1 MRILLIGAG
10 EDEKLRAAL
19 RRGQVSFDGQAAGET
34 LYLPENV
41 YDVLVF
47 FSAKPDAELFST
59 ISQLRGENIDT
70 PVLVL
75 AEHAT
80 ARSRIRLLDAGAD
93 NVLPYPC
100 ISSEILAHI
109 HALARRVPQMQREVI
124 TAGDLTLDR
133 SSCVLRSRTGETRV
147 SRKEL
152 QLVELF
158 LRHPGQ
164 ILPRETLHQKVWG
177 LTGRPPT
184 TMSRSISRSCGAS
197 CARSAR
203 RPSSGRRAALGIIYS
218 LLEKMHKTAS

>member
-100 ISSEILAHI
+100 ISSEILA
-109 HALARRVPQMQREVI
+109 RRVPQMQREVI

-133 SSCVLRSRTGETRV
+133 SRCVLRSRTGETRV

-177 LTGRPPT
+177 ADREAAYNNVEVYLTLV
-184 TMSRSISRSCGAS
+184 
-197 CARSAR
+197 R
-203 RPSSGRRAALGIIYS
+203 RKLREVGSQAVIRAESGIGYYLQPA
-218 LLEKMHKTAS
+218 

>member
-93 NVLPYPC
+93 NMLPYPC
-100 ISSEILAHI
+100 ISGEI
-109 HALARRVPQMQREVI
+109 LARRVPQMQREII

-133 SSCVLRSRTGETRV
+133 SSCVLRSRTGETLV

-158 LRHPGQ
+158 LHHPGQ

-177 LTGRPPT
+177 ADREAAYNNVEVYLTLV
-184 TMSRSISRSCGAS
+184 
-197 CARSAR
+197 R
-203 RPSSGRRAALGIIYS
+203 RRLREIGSQAAIRAESGIGYYLQPA
-218 LLEKMHKTAS
+218 

>member
-93 NVLPYPC
+93 NMLPYPC
-100 ISSEILAHI
+100 ISGEI
-109 HALARRVPQMQREVI
+109 LARRVPQMQREII

-133 SSCVLRSRTGETRV
+133 SSCVLRSRTGETLV

-158 LRHPGQ
+158 LHHPGQ

-177 LTGRPPT
+177 ADREAAYNNVEVYLTLV
-184 TMSRSISRSCGAS
+184 
-197 CARSAR
+197 R
-203 RPSSGRRAALGIIYS
+203 RRLREVGSQAVIRAESGIGYYLQPA
-218 LLEKMHKTAS
+218 

>member
-80 ARSRIRLLDAGAD
+80 ARSRIRLLDAGAE
-93 NVLPYPC
+93 NMLPYPC
-100 ISSEILAHI
+100 ISGEI
-109 HALARRVPQMQREVI
+109 LARRVPQMQREII

-133 SSCVLRSRTGETRV
+133 SSCVLRSRTGETLV

-158 LRHPGQ
+158 LHHPGQ

-177 LTGRPPT
+177 ADREAAYNNVEVYLTLV
-184 TMSRSISRSCGAS
+184 
-197 CARSAR
+197 R
-203 RPSSGRRAALGIIYS
+203 RRLREVGSQAVIRAESGIGYYLQPA
-218 LLEKMHKTAS
+218 

>member
-19 RRGQVSFDGQAAGET
+19 RRGQVSFDVQAAGET

-100 ISSEILAHI
+100 ISSEILA
-109 HALARRVPQMQREVI
+109 RRVPQMQREVI

-177 LTGRPPT
+177 ADREAAYNNVEVYLTLV
-184 TMSRSISRSCGAS
+184 
-197 CARSAR
+197 R
-203 RPSSGRRAALGIIYS
+203 RRLREVGSQAVIRAESGIGYYLQPA
-218 LLEKMHKTAS
+218 

>member
-93 NVLPYPC
+93 NVLPYPY
-100 ISSEILAHI
+100 
-109 HALARRVPQMQREVI
+109 QQR
-124 TAGDLTLDR
+124 D
-133 SSCVLRSRTGETRV
+133 
-147 SRKEL
+147 
-152 QLVELF
+152 
-158 LRHPGQ
+158 PGAY
-164 ILPRETLHQKVWG
+164 PR
-177 LTGRPPT
+177 P
-184 TMSRSISRSCGAS
+184 GA
-197 CARSAR
+197 A
-203 RPSSGRRAALGIIYS
+203 RAADAARGHHSRGSDARPEQLRAAQPHG
-218 LLEKMHKTAS
+218 

>member
-93 NVLPYPC
+93 NMLPYPC
-100 ISSEILAHI
+100 ISGEI
-109 HALARRVPQMQREVI
+109 LARRVPQMQREII

-133 SSCVLRSRTGETRV
+133 SSCVLRSRTGETLV

-158 LRHPGQ
+158 LHHPGQ

-177 LTGRPPT
+177 ADREAAYNNVEVYLTLV
-184 TMSRSISRSCGAS
+184 
-197 CARSAR
+197 R
-203 RPSSGRRAALGIIYS
+203 RRLREIGSQAVIRAESGIGYYLQPA
-218 LLEKMHKTAS
+218 

>member
-93 NVLPYPC
+93 NMLPYPC
-100 ISSEILAHI
+100 ISGEI
-109 HALARRVPQMQREVI
+109 LARRVPQMQREII

-133 SSCVLRSRTGETRV
+133 SSCVLRSRTGETLV

-158 LRHPGQ
+158 LHHPGQ

-177 LTGRPPT
+177 ADREAAYNNVEVYLTLV
-184 TMSRSISRSCGAS
+184 
-197 CARSAR
+197 R
-203 RPSSGRRAALGIIYS
+203 RRLREIGSQAVIRAESGIGDYLQPA
-218 LLEKMHKTAS
+218 

>member
-19 RRGQVSFDGQAAGET
+19 RHGQVSFDGQAAGET

-109 HALARRVPQMQREVI
+109 RALARRVPQMQREVI

-177 LTGRPPT
+177 ADREAAYNNVEVYLTLV
-184 TMSRSISRSCGAS
+184 
-197 CARSAR
+197 R
-203 RPSSGRRAALGIIYS
+203 RRLREVGSQAVIRAESGIGYYLQPA
-218 LLEKMHKTAS
+218 